1 MGIPGEGV
9 KIMMKDF
16 NDFLATLT
24 PEAWDDVIADC
35 GKQLSTFS
43 NDIFMRNG
51 VTEVKAAFRSWP
63 AVMSIELLRRYHKWL
78 FSNSDN
84 SPVD

>member
-1 MGIPGEGV
+1 
-9 KIMMKDF
+9 MMKNFD
-16 NDFLATLT
+16 DFLATLT

-35 GKQLSTFS
+35 GKLLPTFS

-51 VTEVKAAFRSWP
+51 VTEVKAAFRTWP

-78 FSNSDN
+78 FGS
-84 SPVD
+84 VDDSRVD